1 MALITR
7 CPVCGTLFKVVPD
20 QLRISEG
27 WVRCGHCAE
36 IFDASGDLQQSDAEH
51 HSVYAADAVPEP
63 AEPDVSA
70 YLPEPT
76 PEPIADPQDLAPEL
90 AVLAEIPVSPG
101 SESAVWDAAPS
112 PPPEAIPELDIPV
125 DSEPEL
131 LLAEDIA
138 GVDVAVNAEE
148 DIPSP
153 DEDVESEPPQVAADA
168 GAYSFV
174 RDEVPSTVA
183 SKPVVYWLGVCSV
196 CVLMVLLGLQI
207 VVHQR
212 HRLAANWPESRS
224 GLLALCQ
231 PLGCTIDP
239 LQEIESIV
247 IDSSTLS
254 SLQNGEAYRLSL
266 VLKNQ
271 ARVDLAMPAIEFVLT
286 DIDEQA
292 VSKRMLSP
300 VELGAASRV
309 LFAGR
314 EWTTSVD
321 LRVTDKAGKARV
333 VGYRLLAFYP

>member
-1 MALITR
+1 M
-7 CPVCGTLFKVVPD
+7 
-20 QLRISEG
+20 
-27 WVRCGHCAE
+27 
-36 IFDASGDLQQSDAEH
+36 
-51 HSVYAADAVPEP
+51 
-63 AEPDVSA
+63 
-70 YLPEPT
+70 
-76 PEPIADPQDLAPEL
+76 LA
-90 AVLAEIPVSPG
+90 
-101 SESAVWDAAPS
+101 
-112 PPPEAIPELDIPV
+112 
-125 DSEPEL
+125 
-131 LLAEDIA
+131 AEDIA
-138 GVDVAVNAEE
+138 GVDEGASTEEDTLSPVVAVE
-148 DIPSP
+148 P
-153 DEDVESEPPQVAADA
+153 EPPQADAEA

-174 RDEVPSTVA
+174 RDAVPSEVA
-183 SKPVVYWLGVCSV
+183 SRPALYWLGVCSA
-196 CVLMVLLGLQI
+196 CVLLVLLGLQ
-207 VVHQR
+207 VVVNQR
-212 HRLAANWPESRS
+212 NRLAANWPESRP

-286 DIDEQA
+286 DSDEQA
-292 VSKRMLSP
+292 VSKRVLSP

-314 EWTTSVD
+314 EWATSVD